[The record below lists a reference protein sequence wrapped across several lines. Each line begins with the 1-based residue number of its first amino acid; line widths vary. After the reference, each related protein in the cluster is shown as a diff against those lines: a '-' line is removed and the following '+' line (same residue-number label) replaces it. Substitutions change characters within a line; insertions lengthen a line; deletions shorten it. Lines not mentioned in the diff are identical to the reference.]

1 MTVAELCKEADLSAV
16 VMSEPERQVIG
27 AYCGDLL
34 SWVMG
39 RASSGNVWITIMS
52 NLNILAVASLADV
65 SCILLAEGVIPDRD
79 VAETAKQKGINILSS
94 EKSSFELA
102 AAIGKLI

>member
-1 MTVAELCKEADLSAV
+1 MTVAQLCENAKLNAILCPDPTKEV
-16 VMSEPERQVIG
+16 EG

-39 RASSGNVWITIMS
+39 RAKSGDVWITIMS

-65 SCILLAEGVIPDRD
+65 SCVLLAEGVTPDEELIKT
-79 VAETAKQKGINILSS
+79 AEQKGINILASDKTS
-94 EKSSFELA
+94 YELA
-102 AAIGKLI
+102 NIIGALI